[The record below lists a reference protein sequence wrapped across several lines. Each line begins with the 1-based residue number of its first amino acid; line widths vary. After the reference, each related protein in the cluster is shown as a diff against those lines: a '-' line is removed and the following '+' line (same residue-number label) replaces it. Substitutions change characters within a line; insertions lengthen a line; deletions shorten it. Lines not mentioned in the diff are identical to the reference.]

1 MTGSRSSRRRDS
13 GWACPWRKGLVVLLL
28 AGALLSG
35 SGTGFDEPER
45 TLAEPEAASLEEI
58 TLIAEAL
65 AWLGTPYLP
74 GGFSRSGAD
83 CSGFISSLL
92 QSAFP
97 DGGPFPRRSEDYG
110 TFGTEAKS
118 IEPGDILLFARDGLI
133 YHVGLALSDSNF
145 IHSASEGART
155 GVIITGLGEGSWAS
169 RLFGIRRLGQ

>member
-28 AGALLSG
+28 AVVLLYG

-45 TLAEPEAASLEEI
+45 ALAEPEAASLEEI

-92 QSAFP
+92 QSAFRNASVSSSLVP
-97 DGGPFPRRSEDYG
+97 LHRC
-110 TFGTEAKS
+110 
-118 IEPGDILLFARDGLI
+118 
-133 YHVGLALSDSNF
+133 N
-145 IHSASEGART
+145 IH
-155 GVIITGLGEGSWAS
+155 
-169 RLFGIRRLGQ
+169 IRAFSL